1 MANILDEQERK
12 RKELAAQGIRTRGVA
27 GAQGG
32 PAEMTYKPLEQRTGA
47 EAKALGVSPQM
58 QGQIA
63 QEQGLIPPA
72 ALPAPAVT
80 PSQAPAPQ
88 ARVTAPQAQGVTPQ
102 AQAANQQLEAARAGM
117 GANRAR
123 SNARLTDM
131 VEQVDPRIREDAN
144 LRREWRM
151 MTPQQR
157 KEHIGLKKLE
167 MDARRAEDAAA
178 GATWEDIDK
187 MSRSFA
193 DATGTAMDSYG
204 NSFYTPDQQMFI
216 REQRRNIDRAASEM
230 FSQADRSAWRTPQDM
245 YQAIASLPE
254 VQQAG
259 PFGQAYA
266 FNIMRRYATPQLRAQ
281 MEAEDR
287 NQGLFTEW
295 FNSKTEAEIAEMQ
308 QASGMRMTADGSK
321 DFAAELYLN
330 RDKDIGAGSIYQQ
343 FLSESPQVFTAID
356 GRVQVDPAQKGR
368 FEQAQAQRKAKSD
381 ANAKEEELRA
391 LEAYED
397 QRYAAI
403 QQMNPERAAMMI
415 KNPITRKY
423 DDLEEYAP
431 KPPDGLP
438 PRATTDT
445 AYDEAKKTVQ
455 TATRQLELQQIDP
468 IEFKK
473 KAISDAVSFGAEDF
487 EKQGIADISNSIS
500 VDNDMSAKEIINAIA
515 ASGFVSVFNQKT
527 FQEAMTEYEEAQNM
541 SPQVLEA
548 RIRRAEEEAA
558 QIERDAYGIDAEKER
573 SDAIAWLEANPNDP
587 RADAVRQKLGL

>member
-72 ALPAPAVT
+72 ALPATAVT
-80 PSQAPAPQ
+80 PSQAP
-88 ARVTAPQAQGVTPQ
+88 APQAQGVTPQ

-131 VEQVDPRIREDAN
+131 AEQVDPRIREDAN

-157 KEHIGLKKLE
+157 KEYIGLKKLE
-167 MDARRAEDAAA
+167 MDARGAEDAVA

-216 REQRRNIDRAASEM
+216 REQRRNIDRAAGEM

-321 DFAAELYLN
+321 DFAAELFLN
-330 RDKDIGAGSIYQQ
+330 RDKDIGAGSIYQR

-368 FEQAQAQRKAKSD
+368 FEQAQAKAQSQAQAESKQ
-381 ANAKEEELRA
+381 A
-391 LEAYED
+391 ED
-397 QRYAAI
+397 Q
-403 QQMNPERAAMMI
+403 
-415 KNPITRKY
+415 
-423 DDLEEYAP
+423 
-431 KPPDGLP
+431 
-438 PRATTDT
+438 
-445 AYDEAKKTVQ
+445 AKTQ
-455 TATRQLELQQIDP
+455 ALT
-468 IEFKK
+468 
-473 KAISDAVSFGAEDF
+473 
-487 EKQGIADISNSIS
+487 
-500 VDNDMSAKEIINAIA
+500 
-515 ASGFVSVFNQKT
+515 
-527 FQEAMTEYEEAQNM
+527 
-541 SPQVLEA
+541 
-548 RIRRAEEEAA
+548 EEAA
-558 QIERDAYGIDAEKER
+558 QREQISGVKHYVLGGKIVPETELKRLGQEPERQQLPRAAADRAYSQARQDAQKYESALQLQQSDPQEYFANAVQSALSVLTPEERNAEIPRLLEIAKTRELTKEDFGEYGNFDAFKEMIDAYNDAISQNPAVLQAQIQRSKEEMERIERDEYGIG
-573 SDAIAWLEANPNDP
+573 
-587 RADAVRQKLGL
+587 Q

>member
-12 RKELAAQGIRTRGVA
+12 LKELAAQGIRTRGVA

-58 QGQIA
+58 QAQIA
-63 QEQGLIPPA
+63 KEQGLFR
-72 ALPAPAVT
+72 PAPVPAQAN
-80 PSQAPAPQ
+80 PLPQAPAPQ
-88 ARVTAPQAQGVTPQ
+88 ARGMSPQAQGVTPQ

-123 SNARLTDM
+123 SNTRLTDM
-131 VEQVDPRIREDAN
+131 VKQVDPRIREDAN

-167 MDARRAEDAAA
+167 MDARGAEDAAA

-204 NSFYTPDQQMFI
+204 NSFYTPEQQMFI

-308 QASGMRMTADGSK
+308 QASGMRMTAEGSK
-321 DFAAELYLN
+321 EFAAELYLN

-368 FEQAQAQRKAKSD
+368 FEQAQAQRKAESD

-391 LEAYED
+391 LEEYED
-397 QRYAAI
+397 KRYAAI
-403 QQMNPERAAMMI
+403 QQMNPERAARMI

-423 DDLEEYAP
+423 DDLETYAP
-431 KPPDGLP
+431 EPPKEEKPIPPGTRWTDEKKRKEHQESLVVTQNLHQFAEKFPGMKTTQDLEEQIAAWEEMRGEPDAETKYPGLP
-438 PRATTDT
+438 Q
-445 AYDEAKKTVQ
+445 DEFEFDSMVEKI
-455 TATRQLELQQIDP
+455 RQN
-468 IEFKK
+468 F
-473 KAISDAVSFGAEDF
+473 DAVQKAGGLD
-487 EKQGIADISNSIS
+487 GISSRLARLQSIS
-500 VDNDMSAKEIINAIA
+500 WD
-515 ASGFVSVFNQKT
+515 
-527 FQEAMTEYEEAQNM
+527 
-541 SPQVLEA
+541 
-548 RIRRAEEEAA
+548 EEE
-558 QIERDAYGIDAEKER
+558 E
-573 SDAIAWLEANPNDP
+573 
-587 RADAVRQKLGL
+587 

>member
-12 RKELAAQGIRTRGVA
+12 RKELAAQGIHTRGVA

-32 PAEMTYKPLEQRTGA
+32 PAQMTYKPIDQRTGA

-72 ALPAPAVT
+72 ALPTPAVT

-88 ARVTAPQAQGVTPQ
+88 ARGVAPQAAGVTPQ
-102 AQAANQQLEAARAGM
+102 AQAANQQLETARAGM
-117 GANRAR
+117 GANRAK
-123 SNARLTDM
+123 SSKRLTDM
-131 VEQVDPRIREDAN
+131 VAQVDPQIRADAN

-167 MDARRAEDAAA
+167 MDARGAEDAVA
-178 GATWEDIDK
+178 GASWEDIDK

-230 FSQADRSAWRTPQDM
+230 FSNADRSAWRSPQDM

-266 FNIMRRYATPQLRAQ
+266 FNIMRRFASPQMRAQ

-308 QASGMRMTADGSK
+308 EGTGERLTADGTK
-321 DFAAELYLN
+321 DFAAELFLN
-330 RDKDIGAGSIYQQ
+330 RDKDIGAGSIYQR
-343 FLSESPQVFTAID
+343 FLSETPQVFTAID
-356 GRVQVDPAQKGR
+356 GRVQADPAQRAR
-368 FEQAQAQRKAKSD
+368 FKQAQDERKARDAEIASEQAIIRKR
-381 ANAKEEELRA
+381 EEAFRQLDRIRE
-391 LEAYED
+391 
-397 QRYAAI
+397 I
-403 QQMNPERAAMMI
+403 NPERAAQMEV
-415 KNPITRKY
+415 
-423 DDLEEYAP
+423 DDAGNLVDYSKYAP
-431 KPPDGLP
+431 VPEAP
-438 PRATTDT
+438 PRELT
-445 AYDEAKKTVQ
+445 ARERIGRVKT
-455 TATRQLELQQIDP
+455 
-468 IEFKK
+468 
-473 KAISDAVSFGAEDF
+473 
-487 EKQGIADISNSIS
+487 
-500 VDNDMSAKEIINAIA
+500 
-515 ASGFVSVFNQKT
+515 
-527 FQEAMTEYEEAQNM
+527 
-541 SPQVLEA
+541 
-548 RIRRAEEEAA
+548 
-558 QIERDAYGIDAEKER
+558 
-573 SDAIAWLEANPNDP
+573 
-587 RADAVRQKLGL
+587 RADANKITSEITSAAKAVQGLIPEGSEGENLVELVDARIAELEELNSSGEMKEDGGSYEADITDLKNARDTFIQYGSDLMSLSDVIIELENARTLL

>member
-12 RKELAAQGIRTRGVA
+12 RKELAAQGIHTRGVA

-32 PAEMTYKPLEQRTGA
+32 PAQMTYKPIDQRTGA

-72 ALPAPAVT
+72 ALPTPAVT

-88 ARVTAPQAQGVTPQ
+88 ARGVAPQAAGVTPQ
-102 AQAANQQLEAARAGM
+102 AQAANQQLETARAGM
-117 GANRAR
+117 GANRAK
-123 SNARLTDM
+123 SSKRLTDM
-131 VEQVDPRIREDAN
+131 VAQVDPQIRADAN

-167 MDARRAEDAAA
+167 MDARSAEDAVA
-178 GATWEDIDK
+178 GASWEDIDK

-230 FSQADRSAWRTPQDM
+230 FSNADRSAWRSPQDM

-266 FNIMRRYATPQLRAQ
+266 FNIMRRFASPQMRAQ

-308 QASGMRMTADGSK
+308 EGTGERLTADGTK
-321 DFAAELYLN
+321 DFAAELFLN
-330 RDKDIGAGSIYQQ
+330 RDKDIGAGSIYQR
-343 FLSESPQVFTAID
+343 FLSETPQVFTAID
-356 GRVQVDPAQKGR
+356 GRVQADPAQRAR
-368 FEQAQAQRKAKSD
+368 FKQAQDERKARDDEIASELAIIRKR
-381 ANAKEEELRA
+381 EEAFRQIDRIRE
-391 LEAYED
+391 
-397 QRYAAI
+397 I
-403 QQMNPERAAMMI
+403 NPERAAQMEV
-415 KNPITRKY
+415 
-423 DDLEEYAP
+423 DDAGNLVDYSKYAP
-431 KPPDGLP
+431 VPEAP
-438 PRATTDT
+438 PRELT
-445 AYDEAKKTVQ
+445 ARERIGRVKT
-455 TATRQLELQQIDP
+455 
-468 IEFKK
+468 
-473 KAISDAVSFGAEDF
+473 
-487 EKQGIADISNSIS
+487 
-500 VDNDMSAKEIINAIA
+500 
-515 ASGFVSVFNQKT
+515 
-527 FQEAMTEYEEAQNM
+527 
-541 SPQVLEA
+541 
-548 RIRRAEEEAA
+548 
-558 QIERDAYGIDAEKER
+558 
-573 SDAIAWLEANPNDP
+573 
-587 RADAVRQKLGL
+587 RADANKITSEITSAAKAVQGLIPEGSEGENLVELVDAKIAELEELNSSGEMKEDGGSYEADITDLKNARDTFIQYGSDLMSLSDVIIELENARTLL